1 MTDSSTCSTTP
12 SLIWQLCRGWLFCL
26 GALAPSSYG
35 LGPCASVVVL
45 LCPFGM
51 GTGCMMIGTA
61 KRRCRGHPASQPMS
75 ATLTSREGMSDFLAI
90 SRPAA
95 LLDAENTQAW
105 EERHRPKP
113 VLLPSHNWAVT
124 FALCSATGT
133 QVLGRKHGLR
143 PVLHPPHNSGVLA
156 LITDAQVWNGKR
168 GLKPALQP
176 PPQLGGF
183 CFLQC

>member
-1 MTDSSTCSTTP
+1 MSAARPRSCLI
-12 SLIWQLCRGWLFCL
+12 LIWQPCCGWLFCL
-26 GALAPSSYG
+26 GTLAPASYG
-35 LGPCASVVVL
+35 MGPCASVVVL

-51 GTGCMMIGTA
+51 GTGCTMIGTA

-90 SRPAA
+90 SRPAP
-95 LLDAENTQAW
+95 LFDAKNTQAW

-113 VLLPSHNWAVT
+113 VLLPSHNWTVP

-133 QVLGRKHGLR
+133 QVKGRRHGLR
-143 PVLHPPHNSGVLA
+143 PVLHLPHNSGVLA
-156 LITDAQVWNGKR
+156 PITDAQVWNGKR